1 MCIRDRNETARRRL
15 DDSARS
21 GAGAQRRGYRGPAC
35 DPRRVSA
42 AGSPR
47 CVPLMARDSLRLFGL
62 RVLLRFGDQLLDF
75 LTAFVS
81 DLLVEIRTI
90 TFLHDPAAFLA
101 DRFVELR
108 TVPLARRLTT
118 LAPDLFVKPR
128 AVPVTNGIAAF
139 FTGLTH
145 RHLAVD
151 FFRPRFGCGLLGV
164 GHASAGRFRRALQL
178 LSALCADLFIERRAV
193 LALRRLA
200 AFAAD
205 GFVELAPILGL
216 DSIAAALP
224 GLANAHSAARRRR
237 HVVVGRRIIKKP
249 PELSAHRLSCTRR
262 QLGKTLLRTI
272 LERPRVYDGLGGTPY
287 TTDIAVAD
295 GKIVAIGDLS
305 EHDAHER
312 VDCEGFALAPGFI
325 DVHSH
330 SDELWLVNPR
340 CESKILQ
347 GVTTEI
353 AGNCGNSVAPLA
365 GLALEQKRRNAAGV
379 GLDVQWTTFD
389 AFFSL
394 IEREGVALN
403 VASLVGLG
411 TTRLCAAGPDARR
424 LERDELEAQNRLI
437 RSAIE
442 EGALGV
448 SSGLIYEPGRYA
460 DLVELIACAGAARD
474 AGAPLYA
481 SHVRDEAD
489 DVEDA
494 IAEALAVGERAEVA
508 VQCSHHKAAGK
519 KNWGKVHRTLAA
531 IDRAS

>member
-47 CVPLMARDSLRLFGL
+47 CVPLMARDSLRLFE
-62 RVLLRFGDQLLDF
+62 
-75 LTAFVS
+75 
-81 DLLVEIRTI
+81 LLVEIRTI

-237 HVVVGRRIIKKP
+237 HVVVGRHI
-249 PELSAHRLSCTRR
+249 
-262 QLGKTLLRTI
+262 GK
-272 LERPRVYDGLGGTPY
+272 
-287 TTDIAVAD
+287 
-295 GKIVAIGDLS
+295 
-305 EHDAHER
+305 
-312 VDCEGFALAPGFI
+312 C
-325 DVHSH
+325 
-330 SDELWLVNPR
+330 
-340 CESKILQ
+340 
-347 GVTTEI
+347 
-353 AGNCGNSVAPLA
+353 
-365 GLALEQKRRNAAGV
+365 
-379 GLDVQWTTFD
+379 
-389 AFFSL
+389 
-394 IEREGVALN
+394 
-403 VASLVGLG
+403 
-411 TTRLCAAGPDARR
+411 
-424 LERDELEAQNRLI
+424 
-437 RSAIE
+437 
-442 EGALGV
+442 
-448 SSGLIYEPGRYA
+448 
-460 DLVELIACAGAARD
+460 
-474 AGAPLYA
+474 
-481 SHVRDEAD
+481 
-489 DVEDA
+489 
-494 IAEALAVGERAEVA
+494 
-508 VQCSHHKAAGK
+508 
-519 KNWGKVHRTLAA
+519 
-531 IDRAS
+531 